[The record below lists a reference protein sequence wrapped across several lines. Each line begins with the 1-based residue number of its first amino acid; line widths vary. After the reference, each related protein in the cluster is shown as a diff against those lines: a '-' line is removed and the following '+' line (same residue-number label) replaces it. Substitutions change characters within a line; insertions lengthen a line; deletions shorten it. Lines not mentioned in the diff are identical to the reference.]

1 MLNDFNTFTP
11 GYRVFYGELTLNKR
25 VYRDMFSNYLL
36 EEGFVEEELPII
48 TSYSNYLNKKK
59 TGLDYKGTLITFT
72 KEDTDGINHIY
83 NVIKNE
89 AVDVYETTFITSIR
103 TSITLNKDNIDEFYN
118 WFCVNRNK
126 FFITYEE
133 YKLGVYDGTNIG

>member
-1 MLNDFNTFTP
+1 MFQQHQFEP
-11 GYRVFYGELTLNKR
+11 GYLVFSGELTIDGKQYNN
-25 VYRDMFSNYLL
+25 MFSNYLL
-36 EEGFVEEELPII
+36 EEGFTEDDLI
-48 TSYSNYLNKKK
+48 TIKEYYNFLQTKK
-59 TGLDYKGTLITFT
+59 TGLDYNGTLISFT

-89 AVDVYETTFITSIR
+89 AVDVYETTFMTSIK
-103 TSITLNKDNIDEFYN
+103 TSITLNKDNVDKFYN

-133 YKLGVYDGTNIG
+133 FKIARS